1 MTMGP
6 NRSYETVDMHNSTG
20 AGDKPC
26 EPMSVHYQASG
37 QQQTVEPVYE
47 ELAAWISYV
56 HMTM

>member
-1 MTMGP
+1 MGP

-47 ELAAWISYV
+47 ELAA
-56 HMTM
+56 